1 MLAPAAES
9 PSHFERWRSATLAPF
24 EHRAFALFWWAAL
37 VSSFGGMIQTV
48 GASWLM
54 ATIAPSAD
62 QVALV
67 QTAGAL
73 PFFFLSLIAGAL
85 ADTRD
90 RRTIMLVSQLLT
102 LLASAGL
109 AAVALAGGVTP
120 SLLLGLTF
128 LIGCGSALFAP
139 AWQAAIGDQVP
150 RAQIAPAVMA
160 NAVGFNLAR
169 SVGPAIG
176 GFIVAAVGAAVAFVI
191 NTVSYLGIIATL
203 LWWRPASVRS
213 ELPPEPLGS
222 AMAAGIRYVSLSPH
236 LLAIMMRCVLYT
248 IPIAAVP
255 ALMPI
260 VARDLLGGG
269 APTYGI
275 LLAGFGVGAM
285 LGALASATLRS
296 RFTPDGLLRTLSA
309 LACVAMIGI
318 GQSHWMP
325 VTLLAH
331 VLAGSVWTLGFANFN
346 IAVQLSSPRWVTGRM
361 LATYQTV
368 AFAGIALGSWWWGEF
383 ASAQG
388 AGESL
393 TVAGVA
399 ALVSLAAARWL
410 PVSVAHLG
418 SLDPHTDVQANLP
431 SVEIHPA
438 SGPIV
443 VTIEYRVSGEN
454 AAEFVAVIN
463 ELGRLRRR
471 DGARSWS
478 VCQDIDETT
487 LWIERF
493 ESPTWMDH
501 LRWQTRP
508 TESDQAIRGRV
519 AQLTVGESS
528 SVRRLVA
535 RPPGAEPLGA
545 STTSAEE
552 AAATGALGPSVERDL
567 HGGLTS

>member
-1 MLAPAAES
+1 MLIS
-9 PSHFERWRSATLAPF
+9 
-24 EHRAFALFWWAAL
+24 
-37 VSSFGGMIQTV
+37 
-48 GASWLM
+48 
-54 ATIAPSAD
+54 
-62 QVALV
+62 QV
-67 QTAGAL
+67 
-73 PFFFLSLIAGAL
+73 F
-85 ADTRD
+85 
-90 RRTIMLVSQLLT
+90 T
-102 LLASAGL
+102 LLASAAL

-150 RAQIAPAVMA
+150 RAQIAPAIMA
-160 NAVGFNLAR
+160 NAVGFNMAR
-169 SVGPAIG
+169 SIGPAIG

-203 LWWRPASVRS
+203 LWWRPASVRG

-222 AMAAGIRYVSLSPH
+222 AMAAGVRYVSLSPH
-236 LLAIMMRCVLYT
+236 LLAIMLRCVLYT

-275 LLAGFGVGAM
+275 LLGGFGVGAM
-285 LGALASATLRS
+285 LGALASATLRG
-296 RFTPDGLLRTLSA
+296 RFTPDGLLRVLSA
-309 LACVAMIGI
+309 LACVAMIVI
-318 GQSHWMP
+318 GQSHWMT

-331 VLAGSVWTLGFANFN
+331 VLGGSVWTLGFANFN

-368 AFAGIALGSWWWGEF
+368 SFAGIALGSWWWGEL

-388 AGESL
+388 ASESL
-393 TVAGVA
+393 SVAGVS

-471 DGARSWS
+471 DGARGSRARPGW
-478 VCQDIDETT
+478 TT
-487 LWIERF
+487 CAGRRGRP
-493 ESPTWMDH
+493 SPT
-501 LRWQTRP
+501 RP
-508 TESDQAIRGRV
+508 SG
-519 AQLTVGESS
+519 VGS
-528 SVRRLVA
+528 
-535 RPPGAEPLGA
+535 
-545 STTSAEE
+545 
-552 AAATGALGPSVERDL
+552 PS
-567 HGGLTS
+567 